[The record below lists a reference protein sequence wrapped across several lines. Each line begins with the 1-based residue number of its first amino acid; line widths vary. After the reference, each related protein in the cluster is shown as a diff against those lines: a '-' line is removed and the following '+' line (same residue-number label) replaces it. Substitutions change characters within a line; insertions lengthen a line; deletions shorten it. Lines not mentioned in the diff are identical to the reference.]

1 MKCEEIHGLD
11 WTGLIEVE
19 LEWKQSSK
27 CTVNTAPLVE
37 CQDQK
42 KMPRSAVSM
51 HYATPASLVT
61 TSNEL
66 SLELRY

>member
-1 MKCEEIHGLD
+1 MD

-37 CQDQK
+37 CHDQK
-42 KMPRSAVSM
+42 NAPQRSQYLCTMPR
-51 HYATPASLVT
+51 
-61 TSNEL
+61 
-66 SLELRY
+66 LRHL